1 MGEVNVQNVQNVQKV
16 SFKRGGPTHWRPAS
30 EQKLAKGNSRVC
42 VHSGTSCVDMRP
54 YFLCSPGLCD
64 KSSMLPSGTRKDRPS
79 YLVVAGTSVVFRDYD
94 IKEMSQ
100 VCADV
105 NEIEMQRLHQNPQA
119 ACTAQKAKSS
129 TGGWCHETATQTLI
143 SKDTR
148 AVDHNNTISLT
159 RASQKA
165 ICKLLFKDGEFV
177 ADLGAGVGQTGHALR
192 AVLPGGNSESPRS
205 QPQRCAIELCSPRA
219 ELPLAGVPPQ
229 DFSTSRPRV

>member
-1 MGEVNVQNVQNVQKV
+1 MSCEHDLAIRPHAMTCELDFIIHWSEHGRSCFAAICALTLAGE
-16 SFKRGGPTHWRPAS
+16 
-30 EQKLAKGNSRVC
+30 
-42 VHSGTSCVDMRP
+42 D
-54 YFLCSPGLCD
+54 PGLCD

>member
-1 MGEVNVQNVQNVQKV
+1 M
-16 SFKRGGPTHWRPAS
+16 A
-30 EQKLAKGNSRVC
+30 RV
-42 VHSGTSCVDMRP
+42 
-54 YFLCSPGLCD
+54 
-64 KSSMLPSGTRKDRPS
+64 KIDR
-79 YLVVAGTSVVFRDYD
+79 YLVVAGTSIVFRDYD
-94 IKEMSQ
+94 IKEVSQ

-165 ICKLLFKDGEFV
+165 ICKLLFKDGEPV
-177 ADLGAGVGQTGHALR
+177 ADLGILGAGVGQTGHALR
-192 AVLPGGNSESPRS
+192 AVLPKLDS
-205 QPQRCAIELCSPRA
+205 QW
-219 ELPLAGVPPQ
+219 
-229 DFSTSRPRV
+229 STT

>member
-1 MGEVNVQNVQNVQKV
+1 MLLFDAICALTLAAGE
-16 SFKRGGPTHWRPAS
+16 
-30 EQKLAKGNSRVC
+30 
-42 VHSGTSCVDMRP
+42 D
-54 YFLCSPGLCD
+54 PGLCD

-79 YLVVAGTSVVFRDYD
+79 YLVVAGTSIVFRDYD

-143 SKDTR
+143 SKGTR
-148 AVDHNNTISLT
+148 DNNTISLT

-165 ICKLLFKDGEFV
+165 ICKLLFKDGEPV

-192 AVLPGGNSESPRS
+192 AVLPKLDS
-205 QPQRCAIELCSPRA
+205 QW
-219 ELPLAGVPPQ
+219 
-229 DFSTSRPRV
+229 STT